1 MNLVGQSAGNLSM
14 KKLMGDIKKAEFY
27 EVKLKSLNE
36 AKEKI
41 KDQQD
46 SFVLIFEFLNTKK
59 LHEI

>member
-1 MNLVGQSAGNLSM
+1 
-14 KKLMGDIKKAEFY
+14 MGDIKKAEFY

-36 AKEKI
+36 VKEKI

-46 SFVLIFEFLNTKK
+46 SFKLIFEFLNTKK